1 MAELPRQKIKTYV
14 SPIGVTPVG
23 DYVHSKN
30 LPAFVM
36 KAVREYRGLVLVR
49 EKVVGNRCWGTLW
62 SRGKPL
68 CFTVEDIPRDKKIYG
83 VTAIPASDDASW
95 EDASIRGDK
104 VKVKPSSYYITLDNT
119 SNKTIAKGYVKLNI
133 EDYDDD
139 DQKWVVREKNVVPR
153 LSTSLLRYSKTSG
166 GYKLG
171 EYVKGSKT
179 ETAKK
184 GFGQFGGIRIHQGAS
199 ERSSEGCIIV
209 SRTRNSNGTLKEDL
223 GCAMQLT
230 KFIYKKKYYN
240 KKALVIFDAFKLPK
254 DQSKKYL
261 LGKVVD
267 GDKGEALK
275 KAKVLYPEEVAKIR
289 RLQEGTKN
297 TNPALASASR
307 SALNQY
313 RI

>member
-1 MAELPRQKIKTYV
+1 MAGLVRQKKSSRV

-23 DYVHSKN
+23 DYVSSKN
-30 LPAFVM
+30 LPAFVQ
-36 KAVREYRGLVLVR
+36 KAVKDYRGLVLVR

-62 SRGKPL
+62 SKGKVL

-95 EDASIRGDK
+95 EDASIKGDK
-104 VKVKPSSYYITLDNT
+104 VKVRPSSYYITLDST
-119 SNKTIAKGYVKLNI
+119 SNSFIAKGYVKLNV
-133 EDYDDD
+133 EDYDDKT
-139 DQKWVVREKNVVPR
+139 QKWVFKEKNVVPR
-153 LSTSLLRYSKTSG
+153 VSTSLLRFSKSKG
-166 GYKLG
+166 RYKLD
-171 EYVKGSKT
+171 EYVKGDKT

-184 GFGQFGGIRIHQGAS
+184 GFGQFGGVRIHQGTS
-199 ERSSEGCIIV
+199 EKSSEGCIIV
-209 SRTRNSNGTLKEDL
+209 SRTRNSDGTLKSDL

-289 RLQEGTKN
+289 KLQETSKSS
-297 TNPALASASR
+297 NPLLAKASQ
-307 SALNQY
+307 SGLNQY

>member
-1 MAELPRQKIKTYV
+1 MAGLIRQRIKTYT

-30 LPAFVM
+30 LPSFVM

-62 SRGKPL
+62 SKGKVL
-68 CFTVEDIPRDKKIYG
+68 CFTVEDIPRDKKVYG

-95 EDASIRGDK
+95 EDSSIKGDK
-104 VKVKPSSYYITLDNT
+104 VKVKPSSYYITLDST
-119 SNKTIAKGYVKLNI
+119 SNSFIARGYVKLNV
-133 EDYDDD
+133 EDYDED
-139 DQKWVVREKNVVPR
+139 DQKWVFKTKNVVPR
-153 LSTSLLRYSKTSG
+153 VSTSLLRYSRSAG
-166 GYKLG
+166 GYKLDA
-171 EYVKGSKT
+171 YVKGSKT

-184 GFGQFGGIRIHQGAS
+184 GFGEFGGIRIHQGTS
-199 ERSSEGCIIV
+199 ESSSEGCIIV

-230 KFIYKKKYYN
+230 KFIYNKKYYN

-275 KAKVLYPEEVAKIR
+275 KAKVLYPKEVANIKKA
-289 RLQEGTKN
+289 QKHSKGS
-297 TNPALASASR
+297 NPALAKASK
-307 SALNQY
+307 AYLNSL
-313 RI
+313 RT

>member
-1 MAELPRQKIKTYV
+1 MAGLARQRKSSRL

-23 DYVHSKN
+23 DYVSSKN
-30 LPAFVM
+30 LPSFIQQTV
-36 KAVREYRGLVLVR
+36 KKYRGLVLVR

-62 SRGKPL
+62 SKGKVL
-68 CFTVEDIPRDKKIYG
+68 CFTVEDIPRDKKVYG

-95 EDASIRGDK
+95 EDAVIKGDK
-104 VKVKPSSYYITLDNT
+104 VNVKPSSYYITLDDT

-133 EDYDDD
+133 EDYDED

-153 LSTSLLRYSKTSG
+153 VSTSLLRYSKSSG

-171 EYVKGSKT
+171 EYVKGDKT

-184 GFGQFGGIRIHQGAS
+184 GFGQFGGIRIHQGTS
-199 ERSSEGCIIV
+199 EKSSEGCIIV
-209 SRTRNSNGTLKEDL
+209 SRTRNSDGTLKTDL

-230 KFIYKKKYYN
+230 KFIYNEEYYN
-240 KKALVIFDAFKLPK
+240 KKALVIFDAFKIPK

-275 KAKVLYPEEVAKIR
+275 KAKVLYPEEVKQIR
-289 RLQEGTKN
+289 QAQKATKSDSN
-297 TNPALASASR
+297 IVASAGNLTLSK
-307 SALNQY
+307 Y
-313 RI
+313 RT